1 MSDPVPASPVDRALA
16 AVWRIESP
24 KLIAGLTRIVGDVGA
39 AEDLAQDALVVALER
54 WPESGIPKNPG
65 AWLMATAKHRAYDL
79 VRRRSMLTR
88 KHAELGREL
97 EAEERDSTPDYAAD
111 IDDDIG
117 NDLLRLMFIACHP
130 VLSTEARVALT
141 LRLLGGLTTAEI
153 ARAFL
158 AKESAVGQRISRA
171 KRTLSEAR
179 VPFEVPRGVERA
191 ARLQSVLE
199 VLYLIYNEGYAATAG
214 DDWLRPELCEDAMR
228 LGRTLATLAPDEPE
242 VHGLV
247 ALMQLQA
254 SRTRA
259 RTRPGGEP
267 VLLLDQDRSRWDRIL
282 IARGLA
288 ALDRAYELG
297 GALGPY
303 ALQAAI
309 AACHARARTPEDTD
323 WERIA
328 ALYDALAEM
337 APSPVVEINRG
348 VALAMAFGP
357 EVGLAVIDA
366 VGDDPW
372 LSSYHLLPAARGDLL
387 ERLGRREEAAAEF
400 TRAAELTRNERERR
414 VLSAR
419 AAACG
424 GAGG

>member
-1 MSDPVPASPVDRALA
+1 
-16 AVWRIESP
+16 
-24 KLIAGLTRIVGDVGA
+24 VGA

>member
-1 MSDPVPASPVDRALA
+1 
-16 AVWRIESP
+16 
-24 KLIAGLTRIVGDVGA
+24 
-39 AEDLAQDALVVALER
+39 
-54 WPESGIPKNPG
+54 
-65 AWLMATAKHRAYDL
+65 
-79 VRRRSMLTR
+79 
-88 KHAELGREL
+88 
-97 EAEERDSTPDYAAD
+97 
-111 IDDDIG
+111 
-117 NDLLRLMFIACHP
+117 

>member
-1 MSDPVPASPVDRALA
+1 M
-16 AVWRIESP
+16 
-24 KLIAGLTRIVGDVGA
+24 
-39 AEDLAQDALVVALER
+39 
-54 WPESGIPKNPG
+54 
-65 AWLMATAKHRAYDL
+65 M
-79 VRRRSMLTR
+79 
-88 KHAELGREL
+88 
-97 EAEERDSTPDYAAD
+97 
-111 IDDDIG
+111 
-117 NDLLRLMFIACHP
+117 
-130 VLSTEARVALT
+130 
-141 LRLLGGLTTAEI
+141 
-153 ARAFL
+153 
-158 AKESAVGQRISRA
+158 
-171 KRTLSEAR
+171 RTLSEAR
-179 VPFEVPRGVERA
+179 VPFEVPRGAERA
-191 ARLQSVLE
+191 ERLRSVLE
-199 VLYLIYNEGYAATAG
+199 VLYLIVNEGYAATAG
-214 DDWLRPELCEDAMR
+214 EDWLRPELCEDAMR
-228 LGRTLATLAPDEPE
+228 LGRTLAALAPDEPE

-328 ALYDALAEM
+328 ALYDALAGDGAVAGGRDQPRRRARDGVRAGGRPCRDRRRRGRSLAFVVPP
-337 APSPVVEINRG
+337 APG
-348 VALAMAFGP
+348 G
-357 EVGLAVIDA
+357 
-366 VGDDPW
+366 
-372 LSSYHLLPAARGDLL
+372 
-387 ERLGRREEAAAEF
+387 
-400 TRAAELTRNERERR
+400 
-414 VLSAR
+414 AR

>member
-1 MSDPVPASPVDRALA
+1 
-16 AVWRIESP
+16 
-24 KLIAGLTRIVGDVGA
+24 
-39 AEDLAQDALVVALER
+39 
-54 WPESGIPKNPG
+54 
-65 AWLMATAKHRAYDL
+65 
-79 VRRRSMLTR
+79 
-88 KHAELGREL
+88 
-97 EAEERDSTPDYAAD
+97 
-111 IDDDIG
+111 
-117 NDLLRLMFIACHP
+117 
-130 VLSTEARVALT
+130 
-141 LRLLGGLTTAEI
+141 
-153 ARAFL
+153 
-158 AKESAVGQRISRA
+158 
-171 KRTLSEAR
+171 
-179 VPFEVPRGVERA
+179 
-191 ARLQSVLE
+191 
-199 VLYLIYNEGYAATAG
+199 
-214 DDWLRPELCEDAMR
+214 
-228 LGRTLATLAPDEPE
+228 
-242 VHGLV
+242 
-247 ALMQLQA
+247 
-254 SRTRA
+254 
-259 RTRPGGEP
+259 

-288 ALDRAYELG
+288 ALDRAYGLG

-372 LSSYHLLPAARGDLL
+372 LSSYHLLPAARADLL

-414 VLSAR
+414 VLRAR
-419 AAACG
+419 AATCR
-424 GAGG
+424 GAGE